1 MYNLSE
7 NIQKGNYLKND
18 ELDIFN
24 LGYVE
29 ICGRDIYQIASYES
43 GVTVDDK
50 YKSFEPILIDSNWHN
65 KFGIEV
71 DRFHQF
77 TYRVDDYR
85 LIIFSGDYIYIRHS
99 KNINEVSPDD
109 DLVTLWN
116 NDIKR
121 RCIYVHEFQNLYKII
136 SGNSLKVK

>member
-50 YKSFEPILIDSNWHN
+50 YKSFEH
-65 KFGIEV
+65 
-71 DRFHQF
+71 
-77 TYRVDDYR
+77 
-85 LIIFSGDYIYIRHS
+85 IF
-99 KNINEVSPDD
+99 N
-109 DLVTLWN
+109 
-116 NDIKR
+116 
-121 RCIYVHEFQNLYKII
+121 
-136 SGNSLKVK
+136 